1 MKKLIVIAIALA
13 APIFVQ
19 GQSKAAQK
27 QIDKQMAMWTEQ
39 CDLSTD
45 QTAALQMLI
54 SEKTEALVANRKANR
69 GAKEKLQAAAKE
81 INQKYAGKIRELV
94 GRDNVRKM
102 NAYSHMRRVA
112 RHMRLFV
119 FMTLCS

>member
-81 INQKYAGKIRELV
+81 INQKYAGKLRALV

-102 NAYSHMRRVA
+102 NAYRRSQ
-112 RHMRLFV
+112 REN
-119 FMTLCS
+119 S